1 MASSGPFETQN
12 KAGGMIGRKNEIEV
26 LRRAMDSDQ
35 SEFVALYGRRRVGK
49 TFLVTEVFNGKF
61 SFHHAG
67 IENATLRMS
76 LDAFREALRHQG
88 HPRCPRLMSW
98 IAAFS
103 ELETLLEG
111 LPDGRKVVF
120 LDELPWFDTPKSGF
134 LAAFEGFWNG
144 WAAVRR
150 DILLVVCGSATTWI
164 VNEILDSRGGLHN
177 RVTRQLPI
185 APFTL
190 RECEEY
196 AAYKGLGF
204 DRRQIAECY
213 MALGGVAYYWSL
225 LREGLSAAQNFD
237 LLFFGAADEMRKE
250 YGRLFSSLFKRPTR
264 HIAVVE
270 ALGRRKSGMTRTEI
284 AALVPGGSGGETT
297 KCIEEL
303 CECGFLRRYAVP
315 FHARRDAIYQLIDPF
330 TLFHFQ
336 FLRNRIG
343 TDGHFWMLSQGT
355 PSVNAWRG
363 LAFERLCLWH
373 LPQIR
378 AALGISGVLTDAY
391 SWRGRRAEDGDK
403 PVQIDLLL
411 DRRDGVVDLC
421 EMKFTEEPYQ
431 LDSDEVARLAE
442 RAAQFRRQ
450 TGTRKAV
457 CTVLVAASGVK
468 RNKYSGNIQTVVT
481 LDDLFREI

>member
-88 HPRCPRLMSW
+88 HPRCPRLTSW

>member
-88 HPRCPRLMSW
+88 HPRCPRLTSW

-237 LLFFGAADEMRKE
+237 LLFFG
-250 YGRLFSSLFKRPTR
+250 P
-264 HIAVVE
+264 
-270 ALGRRKSGMTRTEI
+270 RTTC
-284 AALVPGGSGGETT
+284 ARNTGGSSRPSSSV
-297 KCIEEL
+297 
-303 CECGFLRRYAVP
+303 RRGTSP
-315 FHARRDAIYQLIDPF
+315 SSRRW
-330 TLFHFQ
+330 
-336 FLRNRIG
+336 G
-343 TDGHFWMLSQGT
+343 
-355 PSVNAWRG
+355 
-363 LAFERLCLWH
+363 
-373 LPQIR
+373 
-378 AALGISGVLTDAY
+378 
-391 SWRGRRAEDGDK
+391 
-403 PVQIDLLL
+403 
-411 DRRDGVVDLC
+411 
-421 EMKFTEEPYQ
+421 
-431 LDSDEVARLAE
+431 
-442 RAAQFRRQ
+442 
-450 TGTRKAV
+450 
-457 CTVLVAASGVK
+457 AASPG
-468 RNKYSGNIQTVVT
+468 
-481 LDDLFREI
+481 

>member
-1 MASSGPFETQN
+1 
-12 KAGGMIGRKNEIEV
+12 
-26 LRRAMDSDQ
+26 MDSDQ

-88 HPRCPRLMSW
+88 HPRCPRLTSW